1 MMNPLYRPHPGRAS
15 VDDKN
20 ATVEDLATALVAIG
34 ERAKAFD
41 DIGGEAEAKA
51 LIGVVERY
59 RKILA
64 KFEKHA
70 ASELRALLSKQGRII
85 NDPMQARLPSAPR
98 SLRSLQQ
105 GR

>member
-1 MMNPLYRPHPGRAS
+1 MMNPLYRPQPGRAS

-41 DIGGEAEAKA
+41 DIGGEAEGKA

-59 RKILA
+59 RKILD
-64 KFEKHA
+64 KFDKHA
-70 ASELRALLSKQGRII
+70 SFELRRILTKQGKVI
-85 NDPMQARLPSAPR
+85 NDPIQAKLPSAPR